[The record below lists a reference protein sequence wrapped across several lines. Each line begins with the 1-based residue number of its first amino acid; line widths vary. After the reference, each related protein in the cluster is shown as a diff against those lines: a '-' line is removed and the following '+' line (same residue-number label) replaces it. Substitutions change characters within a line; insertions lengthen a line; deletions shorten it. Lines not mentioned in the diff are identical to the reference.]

1 MEENL
6 FSPHNMSSKN
16 QIIFPESHD
25 ELIELI
31 NGGGRIADSVTLPD
45 GTLRV
50 AVFSKGT
57 DTDLEYEGLCQYT
70 DLGYGGLCQYCG
82 EFFHNWKQSHE
93 LRCKKNPSPDTE
105 RIEMFKASER
115 ERQARRGNCSVCG
128 KEFSYNNFMRNHKKK
143 MTAKNVNLR
152 KKRETWFSNLIHIRT
167 WYSNKI
173 HR

>member
-1 MEENL
+1 
-6 FSPHNMSSKN
+6 MSVK
-16 QIIFPESHD
+16 FPQSND

-31 NGGGRIADSVTLPD
+31 KGGGRVADWVTLPD
-45 GTLRV
+45 ETFVV
-50 AVFSKGT
+50 AVCPKGGT
-57 DTDLEYEGLCQYT
+57 YT

-105 RIEMFKASER
+105 RNEMFKASER

-143 MTAKNVNLR
+143 HDGEECKFTEKA
-152 KKRETWFSNLIHIRT
+152 
-167 WYSNKI
+167 
-173 HR
+173 